1 MTDLET
7 GSYPEK
13 DEPGSTSHTI
23 CRIRPKWIN
32 DLKLKNEMPKA
43 LEENMRQL
51 VYNLG
56 VEKDFAI
63 KTQNQEVTK

>member
-1 MTDLET
+1 
-7 GSYPEK
+7 
-13 DEPGSTSHTI
+13 
-23 CRIRPKWIN
+23 
-32 DLKLKNEMPKA
+32 MPKA